1 MDLQEDRYPRLWTNV
16 SYICEVAMIEWNNA
30 KRMITV
36 IEQNRKIINERYNK
50 AQRREAL
57 KAHIRR
63 EIAAS

>member
-1 MDLQEDRYPRLWTNV
+1 MWTNV

-30 KRMITV
+30 MRMITV